1 MTTLLCRIEL
11 NKQEGVLITVDNE
24 ADSIVHTIVLN
35 DKSITTTSK
44 GSSQTSTMIQTPDS
58 ISLSCKD
65 FKLEADNIS
74 CHANQKTSH
83 TSGGDFAI
91 SSDANFDASA
101 VNDASLGANN
111 VNVSGTTLIKA
122 EGGMIKLQ

>member
-11 NKQEGVLITVDNE
+11 NKEKGVLITVENE

-35 DKSITTTSK
+35 EQSITTTSK
-44 GSSQTSTMIQTPDS
+44 GSSETSTIVQDPES
-58 ISLSCKD
+58 ISLTCKT
-65 FKLEADNIS
+65 FKLEADTIS
-74 CHANQKTSH
+74 CHAKETTSH
-83 TSGGDFAI
+83 ISGGDITI
-91 SSDANFDASA
+91 SSDANLDASA
-101 VNDASLGANN
+101 VSDMSLSANN